1 MTLNARITQNLLL
14 TSLFTLLFS
23 VVAFVAAARSDVKRE
38 TDASLRT
45 AIALLTLRGEL
56 AAIRAPGDI
65 SAAVQS
71 ALAQAGP
78 VRHVS
83 VRFEAG
89 ASDNLPAA
97 EPTFAQRWFLSD
109 MAARVNRIPITV
121 AGQDAGHLVLQA
133 DPSSEMG
140 DIAQNAWRLL
150 GLVILQLLTLA
161 GALYIAV
168 QRSIAPVRTI
178 SDALQHLQS
187 GEEKTRL
194 PSFGLVEFDQIS
206 QNFNHLA
213 ESLTQAKASRL
224 ALTRKLIAAQED
236 ERRRLASE
244 LHDEQGQLLTAIS
257 VNAASIMRSETPLT
271 PSVQASAQS
280 ISAITASL
288 MTLLR
293 SMLTRLKPF
302 AVEYMGLAQALRDSV
317 RAWAE
322 RGVPLP
328 EVSYEIDPKVDTAA
342 MDARLTLYRI
352 VQECMTNTVRHSN
365 ALAITISVGYDES
378 GALLLRYTE
387 RLQGSPPAAPI
398 VEGTGIAGMRERV
411 EAHGGHLAI
420 EPGPEHF
427 TITATLPLEP
437 VAKAS

>member
-14 TSLFTLLFS
+14 VSLLTLLLS
-23 VVAFVAAARSDVKRE
+23 VVAFIAAARSDVKRE
-38 TDASLRT
+38 TDASLRA

-56 AAIRAPGDI
+56 EAIRSPGDVR
-65 SAAVQS
+65 AAVQN
-71 ALAQAGP
+71 ALALAGP

-89 ASDNLPAA
+89 AGDTQPVA

-109 MAARVNRIPITV
+109 MAARVSRIPITV
-121 AGQDAGHLVLQA
+121 AGQSAGDLVLQA

-150 GLVILQLLTLA
+150 GLVTLQLLALA
-161 GALYIAV
+161 GALYVAV
-168 QRSIAPVRTI
+168 RRSIAPVRTI
-178 SDALQHLQS
+178 SEALQHLQS

-194 PSFGLVEFDQIS
+194 PTFGLLEFDRIS
-206 QNFNHLA
+206 QSFNHLA
-213 ESLTQAKASRL
+213 ETMVQAKATRL

-257 VNAASIMRSETPLT
+257 VNAASIIRSETPLT
-271 PSVQASAQS
+271 PSVQASALS
-280 ISAITASL
+280 ITAITANL

-302 AVEYMGLAQALRDSV
+302 AVEYMGLEQAVDDSV
-317 RAWAE
+317 RSWAE

-328 EVSYEIDPKVDTAA
+328 AVTLHIDPNVDAVA
-342 MDARLTLYRI
+342 MDIRLTVYRVI
-352 VQECMTNTVRHSN
+352 QECMTNTVRHST
-365 ALAITISVGYDES
+365 AVAITITVGYSES
-378 GALLLRYTE
+378 ATLQLRYAE
-387 RLQGSPPAAPI
+387 RLRDQAPAVSI

-411 EAHGGHLAI
+411 EAHGGHLEI
-420 EPGPEHF
+420 HPGPTAF
-427 TITATLPLEP
+427 TITATLPLETM
-437 VAKAS
+437 KGAS